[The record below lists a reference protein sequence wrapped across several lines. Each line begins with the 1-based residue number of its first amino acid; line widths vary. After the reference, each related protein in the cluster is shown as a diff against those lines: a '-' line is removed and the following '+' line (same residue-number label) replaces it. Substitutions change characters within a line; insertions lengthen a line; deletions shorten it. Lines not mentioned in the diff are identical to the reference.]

1 MLRTVKEVT
10 DLPKVS
16 PPQSSEI
23 ETQLA
28 ILASIIASSGDAIL
42 SRGIDGIINSWN
54 PAAERIYGY
63 SAEEIIGKS
72 ISMLIH
78 PENVDEATHIIGKIL
93 DDQRIENYETVRVR
107 KDGTEVPVSL
117 TIAPMHDSTGA
128 VIGASSITRD
138 MTDWKR
144 ASRYA
149 RDVLESAP
157 DAMIIAD
164 KTGTIVI
171 VNAQTEKL
179 FDYHRNEMIGQPVEL
194 LMPSR
199 FRPKHPS
206 QRDGF
211 FADSKAR
218 SMGVGLELFGLRKD
232 GREFPIEIS
241 LSPIETAEGILVA
254 AAIRDVTDHKQ
265 MIRRLE
271 EMNELRNEFVAVVAH
286 DLRAPMMSISG
297 FANQLID
304 QWNELEDDTKLQY
317 LQIIVRNT
325 DGLSEFVEDVL
336 QVARM
341 EAGEYNY
348 DIQPLDIRSLTQNTM
363 DDMTGATDNSRF
375 TLITPNDLPLVLGDK
390 DRQTQILTNLLSNAV
405 KFSPAEEPILVRLS
419 CINKSVQVAVVDRG
433 VGIENEDLATLFQKS
448 GRVFRAGDPKRPG
461 NGLGLYICKTLVEA
475 QGGRIWCESSPDH
488 GSTFFYTI
496 PVVP

>member
-1 MLRTVKEVT
+1 MKQVT
-10 DLPKVS
+10 DLREVS
-16 PPQSSEI
+16 PLQTSEI

-42 SRGIDGIINSWN
+42 SRSIDGIINSWN

-72 ISMLIH
+72 VSMLIH
-78 PENVDEATHIIGKIL
+78 PENVVEATHIMGKIL
-93 DDQRIENYETVRVR
+93 DGQQIENYETVRVR

-128 VIGASSITRD
+128 IIGASSITRD

-144 ASRYA
+144 ASQYA

-199 FRPKHPS
+199 FRPRHPS

-241 LSPIETAEGILVA
+241 LSPIETAEGTLVA
-254 AAIRDVTDHKQ
+254 AAVRDATENRKV
-265 MIRRLE
+265 IRRLKE
-271 EMNELRNEFVAVVAH
+271 INELRNEFVAVVAH

-304 QWNELEDDTKLQY
+304 QWNEIDDDAKLQY
-317 LQIIVRNT
+317 LQIIIRNT

-348 DIQPLDIRSLTQNTM
+348 DIHPFDIRSLAQKVLE
-363 DDMTGATDNSRF
+363 DVVGGIDGRRF
-375 TLITPNDLPLVLGDK
+375 EFIAPEDIPLVLGDE
-390 DRQTQILTNLLSNAV
+390 DRQIQILTNLLSNAG
-405 KFSPAEEPILVRLS
+405 KFSLAKEPIVIELS
-419 CINKSVQVAVVDRG
+419 CTGDFVQVAVADRG
-433 VGIENEDLATLFQKS
+433 IGIAKHDQAKLFQKS
-448 GRVFRAGDPKRPG
+448 GRVIYSGNQKKPG
-461 NGLGLYICKTLVEA
+461 NGLGLYICRTLVEA
-475 QGGRIWCESSPDH
+475 QGGRIWCESIPDQ
-488 GSTFFYTI
+488 GSTFFFTI
-496 PVVP
+496 PVAP

>member
-1 MLRTVKEVT
+1 MKQVT
-10 DLPKVS
+10 DLSRVS
-16 PPQSSEI
+16 PPQTGET

-28 ILASIIASSGDAIL
+28 ILASIIASSGDAIV
-42 SRGIDGIINSWN
+42 SRTIDGIINSWN

-72 ISMLIH
+72 VSMLIH
-78 PENVDEATHIIGKIL
+78 PENVDEESHIMGKIR
-93 DDQRIENYETVRVR
+93 DDQKIENYETVRVR
-107 KDGTEVPVSL
+107 KDGTEFPVSL
-117 TIAPMHDSTGA
+117 TIMPIHDLTGA

-144 ASRYA
+144 ASKYA

-179 FDYHRNEMIGQPVEL
+179 FDYRRDEMLGQPVEL
-194 LMPSR
+194 LMPVR
-199 FRPKHPS
+199 FRGKHPVL
-206 QRDGF
+206 RNGF
-211 FADSKAR
+211 FADSQIR
-218 SMGVGLELFGLRKD
+218 PMGVGLELFGLRKD

-241 LSPIETAEGILVA
+241 LSPIETGNELLVA
-254 AAIRDVTDHKQ
+254 AAIRDVTDHKH

-297 FANQLID
+297 FANLLAD
-304 QWNELEDDTKLQY
+304 QWNELEDETKLQY

-341 EAGEYNY
+341 EAGEYSY
-348 DIQPLDIRSLTQNTM
+348 DNQPLDIRFLTQNTM
-363 DDMTGATDNSRF
+363 DDMAGAIDNSQF
-375 TLITPNDLPLVLGDK
+375 KLITPDDLPLVLGDK

-405 KFSPAEEPILVRLS
+405 KFSLAKEPIVIELS
-419 CINKSVQVAVVDRG
+419 CSGDFVQVAVADRG
-433 VGIENEDLATLFQKS
+433 IGIAKSDLAKLFQKS
-448 GRVFRAGDPKRPG
+448 GRVIHSGDQKKPG
-461 NGLGLYICKTLVEA
+461 NGLGLYICRTLVEA
-475 QGGRIWCESSPDH
+475 QGGRIWCESIPDQ

>member
-1 MLRTVKEVT
+1 MLRTVKQVT

-42 SRGIDGIINSWN
+42 SRSIDGIINSWN

-63 SAEEIIGKS
+63 SAKEIIGKS
-72 ISMLIH
+72 VSVLIH
-78 PENVDEATHIIGKIL
+78 PENVDEATHIMGKIL

-138 MTDWKR
+138 MTDRKR
-144 ASRYA
+144 ASQYA

-179 FDYHRNEMIGQPVEL
+179 FGYHRDELIGQPVEL

-211 FADSKAR
+211 FADPKAR
-218 SMGVGLELFGLRKD
+218 SMGVGLELYGLRKD

-241 LSPIETAEGILVA
+241 LSPIETDKGHLVA
-254 AAIRDVTDHKQ
+254 AAIRDATDHKQ

-297 FANQLID
+297 FAHVLTE
-304 QWNELEDDTKLQY
+304 QWNALDDDKKIQY
-317 LQIIVRNT
+317 LEIIVRNT

-348 DIQPLDIRSLTQNTM
+348 DNRPFNIRSLAQKMLDEVAEAN
-363 DDMTGATDNSRF
+363 GERKFEFIA
-375 TLITPNDLPLVLGDK
+375 PEDLPLVHGDEA
-390 DRQTQILTNLLSNAV
+390 RQRQILTNLLSNAV

-496 PVVP
+496 PVAP